1 MIEEEMIQGER
12 KNKETTT
19 SQVDV
24 VSVINFQNKYVL
36 FLTAIENAVNF
47 HLEFWRELMEEN
59 PDIQKLHGLGTAI
72 TGSLEITATLYAKLY
87 EINPTHIRLLETY
100 SSLLRDIVNYEIETP
115 KILEKFSNK
124 CQKIE

>member
-1 MIEEEMIQGER
+1 MIIRNMIEEEMIEGER

-36 FLTAIENAVNF
+36 FLTAIENAVTF
-47 HLEFWRELMEEN
+47 HQEYWRELMEES
-59 PDIQKLHGLGTAI
+59 PDIQKLHTLGTSI
-72 TGSLEITATLYAKLY
+72 TSSLEITQTLYQKLY

-100 SSLLRDIVNYEIETP
+100 SSFLRDIVNDEIETP
-115 KILEKFSNK
+115 KILEK
-124 CQKIE
+124 